1 MSKSKR
7 LDITNVGDKFDVQK
21 RIGAGCF
28 GDVYRGVNRETG
40 EEVAIKLESKSSE
53 APQLRHE
60 SEILDLLKNTGN
72 GPQPQGFTVP
82 CYYFGTEGTYSVMVI
97 PMLSRSVEDCVQMCK
112 GKLGVK
118 TTLMIADQIIR
129 RMEYLHSKGIIH
141 RDIKPENFMWGAK
154 EKQNILHVI
163 DFGLSKR
170 YHDGKTHV
178 PFKQGRS
185 LTGTARYASIKVH
198 QGHEQGRRDDLEA
211 IGHMLMYFL
220 RGALPWSGLE
230 AKTKEEKYRKIK
242 EKKESVP
249 LKELCDGWPACFMT
263 FLEITRNLEF
273 KERPD
278 YKGLRKLFTDEF
290 ASSGFVEDF
299 AFDWYNGK
307 KPSQVT
313 PLDPWMPLKQPD
325 DQETSGGEGKKAA
338 GGKSCCAVM

>member
-1 MSKSKR
+1 MSSSSKKP
-7 LDITNVGDKFDVQK
+7 DITKVGDKFDLQK
-21 RIGAGCF
+21 RIGSGCF

-60 SEILDLLKNTGN
+60 SEVLDLLKSTS
-72 GPQPQGFTVP
+72 GPQPQGFTTP
-82 CYYFGTEGTYSVMVI
+82 YYFFGTEGSYSCMVI
-97 PMLSRSVEDCVQMCK
+97 PLLSRSIEDCVQMCK
-112 GKLGVK
+112 GKLSVK
-118 TTLMIADQIIR
+118 TTLMIGDQILR

-154 EKQNILHVI
+154 ERQNILYVI

-170 YHDGKTHV
+170 YHDMKTHIT
-178 PFKQGRS
+178 FKQGRS

-220 RGALPWSGLE
+220 RGSLPWSGLE

-242 EKKESVP
+242 EKKEQVP
-249 LKELCDGWPACFMT
+249 LKELCDGWPSCFST
-263 FLEITRNLEF
+263 YLEITRNLEF

-278 YKGLRKLFTDEF
+278 YKALRGLFLDEF
-290 ASSGFVEDF
+290 AASGYVEDF

-307 KPSQVT
+307 KPSQLT
-313 PLDPWMPLKQPD
+313 PLDKYVPLAQPD
-325 DQETSGGEGKKAA
+325 DIEGGSGGDKKQA
-338 GGKSCCAVM
+338 GGKSCCSVM